1 MIVLPFAIRVDWD
14 IQTIEVE
21 RRESQLAGI
30 EGTGGIQL
38 NPWNGYAPEG
48 KTLALAPFL
57 AVAFKARVG
66 VPGTK
71 RGEDRGCSSRS
82 KVAGPLPVFSRIS
95 CPEGSK
101 RMGFPDPLSA
111 VRVPV
116 RASAPLD
123 SNCRKPWP
131 RWLRSHQEE
140 GQLIQGRPG
149 RH

>member
-66 VPGTK
+66 SAGNK
-71 RGEDRGCSSRS
+71 ARRRQGQQQ
-82 KVAGPLPVFSRIS
+82 KVESGWSAS
-95 CPEGSK
+95 
-101 RMGFPDPLSA
+101 GFFQDKLSGA
-111 VRVPV
+111 V
-116 RASAPLD
+116 
-123 SNCRKPWP
+123 
-131 RWLRSHQEE
+131 
-140 GQLIQGRPG
+140 
-149 RH
+149 